1 LPINKTLTQETYLRR
16 LYEQCRMIGL
26 AVMEWA
32 HQAVIERSQQS
43 YRAIAGVVNLA
54 RRYPYEIVNQACRQ
68 SLEKGIFNYHVVKEQ
83 AESLLAQ
90 KQFQQ
95 EIPFIQES
103 DMIRLPSEYQK
114 ILSKE
119 STWTN

>member
-1 LPINKTLTQETYLRR
+1 
-16 LYEQCRMIGL
+16 
-26 AVMEWA
+26 MEWA

-43 YRAIAGVVNLA
+43 YRAIAGVVNLS